1 MVIEAGG
8 PQNEREQNR
17 VIRVPKSDS
26 NETAIRLEG
35 NKAVVEKIAAEIQ
48 KIVSERDDQ
57 VTDTVEV
64 SPEKHRYLI
73 GPGGQTRR
81 KLESELGVN
90 IEIPRATVQG
100 PARSQ
105 IKLSGP
111 AGKLPAAKDH
121 IANLFKEAEGEA
133 IQIPR
138 SLHHAIADN
147 GRFFVRLRN
156 NHQVTVDHGGQ
167 QPPSKSSSKL
177 STRTSNNASLPLIT
191 DEDGATEEPKWE
203 IVESGTADSA
213 EDQGTIPWILH
224 GSADSTTKARSLI
237 EDALKNAQSSSWTGY
252 LYLPDPSTYR
262 IVIGS
267 GGAQINSIRRETG
280 CKITVPGA
288 QGRGEPIE
296 IIGEKDGVE
305 KAKDI
310 ILECVQ
316 GRSGCGTC
324 LGRVS
329 LRAKD
334 IPELRAA
341 TSVYG

>member
-1 MVIEAGG
+1 MVVEAGG

-111 AGKLPAAKDH
+111 AGKLPAARDH

-156 NHQVTVDHGGQ
+156 NHQVTVDHSGQ
-167 QPPSKSSSKL
+167 QPPSKSSSRPA
-177 STRTSNNASLPLIT
+177 SRPNNASLPLIT
-191 DEDGATEEPKWE
+191 DEDEATEETWK
-203 IVESGTADSA
+203 IVESGTADSV

-224 GSADSTTKARSLI
+224 GSAENTAKARSLI
-237 EDALKNAQSSSWTGY
+237 EEALKNAQSSSWTGY

-262 IVIGS
+262 LVIGA

-310 ILECVQ
+310 IRECVK
-316 GRSGCGTC
+316 GRS
-324 LGRVS
+324 
-329 LRAKD
+329 
-334 IPELRAA
+334 
-341 TSVYG
+341 